1 MGDFTTWP
9 SGASTATAG
18 AGVGTVVP
26 AAGATAGAF
35 AESALAASLEA
46 PGIVNNDVLN
56 FTNTAVA
63 AAVAVFLAKSLA

>member
-1 MGDFTTWP
+1 MLIP
-9 SGASTATAG
+9 VTAG
-18 AGVGTVVP
+18 ATV
-26 AAGATAGAF
+26 GAF

-56 FTNTAVA
+56 FMNTAIA